1 MRQLLV
7 AAILMGSSFLSFH
20 STMGRQ
26 AKPAEEPVSDQTPV
40 AEENQTW
47 AYLGVKGGAHFSSVY
62 FSDTFRPVV
71 MRTGIAYASHF
82 GFVGKIF
89 LDKHAGIQ
97 AEVVFVEK
105 GYEQVFLQSEGFYAA
120 KMNYLEIPVMANAY
134 FGKKRSEIFVNAGP
148 YFEMFLSQQQTKIGQ
163 ETEEEEF
170 YPFDPESDRTLGY
183 GMRAAAG
190 INRRFIF
197 GLVQLEAGMTFSISD
212 MLVTNRLVSQVP
224 DGSKHYTGFLS
235 LSYMIP
241 IGKKPM
247 P

>member
-1 MRQLLV
+1 MRQLLL
-7 AAILMGSSFLSFH
+7 AAVLMGSSVLSFH

-26 AKPAEEPVSDQTPV
+26 ATPAEEPVSDHTPGV
-40 AEENQTW
+40 EENRTW

-71 MRTGIAYASHF
+71 MRTGMVYGSHF

-89 LDKHAGIQ
+89 LDPHAGIQ
-97 AEVVFVEK
+97 AEAIFVEK
-105 GYEQVFLQSEGFYAA
+105 GYEQVFAEGFYSA
-120 KMNYLEIPVMANAY
+120 KMNYLEIPIMANAY
-134 FGKKRSEIFVNAGP
+134 FGKKKSEIFVNAGP

-163 ETEEEEF
+163 EAEEEEF
-170 YPFDPESDRTLGY
+170 YPFDPKGDRTLGY

-190 INRRFIF
+190 INRRFFF
-197 GLVQLEAGMTFSISD
+197 GLVQLEAGMGFSISD
-212 MLVTNRLVSQVP
+212 MLETNRLVSQVP

-241 IGKKPM
+241 VGKKPM